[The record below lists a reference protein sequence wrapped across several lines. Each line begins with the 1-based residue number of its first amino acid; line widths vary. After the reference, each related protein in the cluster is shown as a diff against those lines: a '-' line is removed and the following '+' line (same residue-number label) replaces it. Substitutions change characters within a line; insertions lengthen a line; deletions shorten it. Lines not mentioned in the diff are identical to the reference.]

1 MKKPQTRDQIH
12 TWSDQVVERG
22 QAVLDGTQTGIFAML
37 PFIGPSVVA
46 SIAYM
51 DPGNFATNIE
61 AGASFGLKLLWVV
74 LLANVMAML
83 FQSISARV
91 GIVTDKSLASLCRE
105 FFPKPVVYFMWVT
118 GEIGAMATDLAE
130 FLGGAIGL
138 HLLLSISLLGCL
150 MLMGIATYGMVLLQ
164 NRGFRPLEILITGFV
179 SLIGLAYLAEIL
191 LAPPDWAEF
200 ATSALVPRLAGSHS
214 ITLAVGIIGATV
226 MPHVL
231 YLHSS
236 LTAARIPARHAQDRR
251 RLIRFS
257 NREVVVALSI
267 AGLINMAMLTM
278 AAQAFHKTAADV
290 ADIATAYKTL
300 TPLLGAGAASLF
312 MVALL
317 SSGFSSSVVGTM
329 AGQVIMQDFVG
340 FAIPLWLRRLVT
352 MVPSVIV
359 VALGMDETQA
369 LVNSQVVLS
378 LVLPVPLVSL
388 LIIARSPRLMGA
400 FRLGRITL
408 AGAGL
413 AAVIILILNI
423 MLLADTFGML

>member
-1 MKKPQTRDQIH
+1 MRKAPGTGTVRS
-12 TWSDQVVERG
+12 WSDQVVERG
-22 QAVLDGTQTGIFAML
+22 QSVLDGKQTGFFAIL
-37 PFIGPSVVA
+37 PFVGPSVVA

-74 LLANVMAML
+74 VLANLMAML
-83 FQSISARV
+83 FQSISARI
-91 GIVTDKSLASLCRE
+91 GIVTDKSLAALCRD
-105 FFPKPVVYFMWVT
+105 FFPRPVVYIMWAA

-138 HLLLSISLLGCL
+138 HLLLPIPLLACL
-150 MLMGIATYGMVLLQ
+150 MLMGIATYGMLLLQ
-164 NRGFRPLEILITGFV
+164 TRGFRPLEILITGFV
-179 SLIGLAYLAEIL
+179 SLIGLAYLAEVL

-200 ATSALVPRLAGSHS
+200 ATSALVPRLAGPHS

-236 LTAARIPARHAQDRR
+236 LTAARIPARHEQDRR
-251 RLIRFS
+251 ILIRFS
-257 NREVVVALSI
+257 NREVIVALSI

-278 AAQAFHKTAADV
+278 AAQAFHKVAADV

-359 VALGMDETQA
+359 VALGLDETQA

-378 LVLPVPLVSL
+378 LVLPIPLVSL
-388 LIIARSPRLMGA
+388 LIIARSTRLMGI
-400 FRLGRITL
+400 FRLGRGTL
-408 AGAGL
+408 AGAIL
-413 AAVIILILNI
+413 AALIVLGLNV
-423 MLLADTFGML
+423 MLLADTFGIM

>member
-278 AAQAFHKTAADV
+278 AAQAFHKVAADV

-317 SSGFSSSVVGTM
+317 SSGFSSSVVGTL

-359 VALGMDETQA
+359 VALGLDETQA

-388 LIIARSPRLMGA
+388 LIIARSERLMGI

-413 AAVIILILNI
+413 AAVIILILNV